1 MIVLFIKTT
10 YSRKLLVLIL
20 QLTLG
25 IPLLAQKTTPAISNV
40 DTKAINAAGGNLAAN
55 NFILNWSFGEV
66 FSTTLSMSDK
76 LILTTDFLQSS
87 NAEIILVPAT
97 DTISQA
103 DSIQLSVKAFP
114 NPAQSFIYLT
124 IDQSKVKVLNVGLYN
139 AQGNL
144 LFSVDEILNT
154 AILYNRTIT
163 VKQYAPGIYLLVIK
177 YVFGKTH
184 YRTKVFKIIKV

>member
-1 MIVLFIKTT
+1 M
-10 YSRKLLVLIL
+10 LLVLIL

-25 IPLLAQKTTPAISNV
+25 IPLLAQKITPTISNV
-40 DTKAINAAGGNLAAN
+40 DTKAINAAGGNLADN

-76 LILTTDFLQSS
+76 LILTTDFLQST
-87 NAEIILVPAT
+87 NAEIILIPAT
-97 DTISQA
+97 DTVSQA
-103 DSIQLSVKAFP
+103 DSIQLSIKAFP

-124 IDQSKVKVLNVGLYN
+124 IDQSKVKLLNVGLYN

-163 VKQYAPGIYLLVIK
+163 VKQYTPGIYLLVIN
-177 YVFGKTH
+177 YVFGNTH